1 MTIYI
6 EGKPVLM
13 ELDTGAAVSYL
24 GYTIDEDR
32 LHPTEEKLQA
42 IRDVPS
48 PKNVTQLKFYL
59 DCCHTMADFL
69 PNLSNV
75 LFPLYRLLRKQTPW
89 KWSITEEETFQN
101 SKKLLMS
108 SNLLLH
114 FDPSLELIL
123 ACDASN
129 YGIGA
134 VLAHRLPN
142 GAEKPIG
149 FASRTLTETE
159 K

>member
-48 PKNVTQLKFYL
+48 PKNVTQLKSYL
-59 DCCHTMADFL
+59 DCCHTMADFYL
-69 PNLSNV
+69 ICQM
-75 LFPLYRLLRKQTPW
+75 FFFLY
-89 KWSITEEETFQN
+89 
-101 SKKLLMS
+101 
-108 SNLLLH
+108 
-114 FDPSLELIL
+114 
-123 ACDASN
+123 
-129 YGIGA
+129 IGCS
-134 VLAHRLPN
+134 
-142 GAEKPIG
+142 G
-149 FASRTLTETE
+149 SRHHGSGQ
-159 K
+159 

>member
-1 MTIYI
+1 M
-6 EGKPVLM
+6 
-13 ELDTGAAVSYL
+13 
-24 GYTIDEDR
+24 
-32 LHPTEEKLQA
+32 
-42 IRDVPS
+42 
-48 PKNVTQLKFYL
+48 
-59 DCCHTMADFL
+59 
-69 PNLSNV
+69 
-75 LFPLYRLLRKQTPW
+75 LRKQTPW

-159 K
+159 KRYSQLKKKKD

>member
-1 MTIYI
+1 M
-6 EGKPVLM
+6 
-13 ELDTGAAVSYL
+13 
-24 GYTIDEDR
+24 GYT
-32 LHPTEEKLQA
+32 P
-42 IRDVPS
+42 PS
-48 PKNVTQLKFYL
+48 PKNVTQLKSYL
-59 DCCHTMADFL
+59 GLLSYYGRFL

-101 SKKLLMS
+101 SNKLLMS
-108 SNLLLH
+108 SKLLLH

-123 ACDASN
+123 ACDALN

-134 VLAHRLPN
+134 VLAHRLSN

-149 FASRTLTETE
+149 FASRTLSETKKRYSQLKKE
-159 K
+159 GLACIFGIKKIPLVSIWTPFYIVYR